1 MKIARGKVGLRLGLC
16 LAVVLLTSPCVG
28 GQEEWREHYDKAVV
42 ATFYSAS
49 AMNGHDELEVAK
61 LYLDSARASIALDS
75 TGSREDWALLN
86 ALQAELDVSEDIAA
100 DNLNYIYPAFSVIKG
115 ERTEFNVIDD
125 PAELL
130 IESLVERAVGI
141 ADPLH
146 RGLVKESG
154 HHVLVQ
160 VQPFDAVHLTV
171 VLDYLTNET
180 PAYAIRPHEIE
191 AILGAE
197 GWTRYTSGPL
207 DSADLLALQAHY
219 GVSSLMVID
228 VVDQGSIIPD
238 SETPMLFYK
247 GVRLWSVNGEGQAQM
262 HQYFEDFRVD
272 KAAGWTRSLWLVVLN
287 ILVAMFFLTLVSGAG
302 FRKGRLR
309 WTPSAMFQLES
320 VKRNVI
326 VLLVAGIAVV
336 AMQAL
341 GGTFMPDANAFR
353 GELGSKLWLFYFV
366 VAPTLGASILTYLA
380 LKRLAD
386 GLVDDMTNLA
396 RILYGAFIAHFIYLS
411 FFTHYAELM
420 PAPIWEYI
428 AFLPALFVVSPSF
441 FLGFTLERIMKKAR
455 RPWHEKGALWVVL
468 ILSYAAFWLDFQ
480 HAVLLSSVLHGAV
493 FLVAASYLLVLPAM
507 VKTTEIDQASG
518 AEHHW
523 AHPYQTVFEGTNVA
537 DVLSSLDSFIGAGG
551 AVLDQ
556 NPVGFDIEPMLFV
569 ISGESGMGKSRMVQ
583 DLLGVNGLTL
593 DENRPIDVYYGDFN
607 EQVEGQTEAYEP
619 FVEAFASA
627 LSLPDGFFADRSA
640 VGRKLGSLVK
650 QGIDVVGAGIDIG
663 AALDMED
670 DGGQRSI
677 EEMSEELVTKL
688 VERATAKK
696 GQPGRIQLLVIDH
709 YDWAKD
715 DPQTHD
721 LMKVFLR
728 RLLLQRRLQALLR
741 VVVVYDGQGEGKE
754 PVEIRELL
762 DMAPGRSEFHSV
774 QWQGSDEEDAGRGRR
789 RFMEALL
796 NRSGF
801 GLRSPANPVRF
812 DRGIRQHMETVCGE
826 DAPAF
831 NPGDVFAYLNAL
843 DVAGALGKAGSDRI
857 DIVEERIPEELNLA
871 QGKLDEL
878 KRLYKGLDMADQK
891 LLGMAANVGFK
902 FDATILAS
910 ICGRDLLG
918 VLEQLAELEGQF
930 VRDQAEE
937 DNIYAFANRELHRA
951 IVRETSRGRK
961 DDDFM
966 QILVE
971 YHKRTVGSMMAL
983 GDAYVQRLDLEIL
996 GSTADS
1002 ALKPSFLSVDAIRE
1016 TAPFV
1021 ALHAALGALRVGRVR
1036 KAEEWI
1042 VRMVEAGL
1050 PWWRMDDRDRTPE
1063 PKLMAAVLTGAND
1076 GPGLRGMD
1084 RVLTSGSR
1092 VLQQVLDQV
1101 GEIEDQKVQETVL
1114 LALYRDLHA
1123 HGPARSE
1130 KDKVLLS
1137 QEDWTSRKMGVEKA
1151 WSGLSSPQQ
1160 SYRFAF
1166 YQTLMENE
1174 GELVIQLKSLLGDIR
1189 QSYPNHS
1196 LPLEGEVLR
1205 HLALVTTAKEL
1216 KQKHAFAVEALQF
1229 EARRIGV
1236 DLLAVEDAN
1245 PTWDEVMAMIEAMLS
1260 VDRPTSDFNFTL
1272 SRLRDVAYEEGEYDR
1287 VLELADLAETMSRS
1301 LSDKRG
1307 MTLAKSYRGAA
1318 LFRKKEHE
1326 KSLKVYR
1333 EYSEFLMEEGRPK
1346 EDFKW
1351 PLEGILRNVEALG
1364 CPEVFLE
1371 EMKSM
1376 YAHLKFISQEMKE
1389 EPFWSPISDERLLGD
1404 LIPGAINKEPMI
1416 RTEAGEEQR
1425 GKAMAIM
1432 EVLSCIAMA
1441 DDEFEEH
1448 EYHDLQESATAL
1460 AVCLNLPDRLI
1471 REESKRVANRIK
1483 SLSPTDRKQVF
1494 QDALREVASG
1504 EDGRRFQR
1512 AVVQLCWD
1520 MAYADGILEESER
1533 EYLDL
1538 AKEMLKH

>member
-1 MKIARGKVGLRLGLC
+1 MKHL
-16 LAVVLLTSPCVG
+16 LALVLLFDGFLAFSQAPA
-28 GQEEWREHYDKAVV
+28 WREYYDKAVV

-49 AMNGHDELEVAK
+49 AMNGHDELEVAN
-61 LYLDSARASIALDS
+61 LYLDSARMSIALDTS
-75 TGSREDWALLN
+75 ASDGGQALLD
-86 ALQAELDVSEDIAA
+86 ALQEELEVSEDIAA

-146 RGLVKESG
+146 RGLVKENG

-160 VQPFDAVHLTV
+160 VEPFDAVHLTV

-180 PAYAIRPHEIE
+180 PAYAIRPHEVQGV
-191 AILGAE
+191 LGGD
-197 GWTRYTSGPL
+197 GWTRYVNGQL
-207 DSADLLALQAHY
+207 DSTDHVALQHHF

-228 VVDQGSIIPD
+228 VLDQGSIIPD
-238 SETPMLFYK
+238 SENPMLFYK
-247 GVRLWSVNGEGQAQM
+247 GVRLWSVDAEGQPQI

-287 ILVAMFFLTLVSGAG
+287 VLLALFFLTLISGAG
-302 FRKGRLR
+302 FRKGRLQ

-326 VLLVAGIAVV
+326 VLMVAGIAVV

-341 GGTFMPDANAFR
+341 GGTFMPEANAFR
-353 GELGSKLWLFYFV
+353 GEGGSKVWLLYFV
-366 VAPTLGASILTYLA
+366 VAPTLGASILSYLA
-380 LKRLAD
+380 LKRLAN

-396 RILYGAFIAHFIYLS
+396 RMLYGAFIAHFIYLS

-455 RPWHEKGALWVVL
+455 RSWHEKAALWVVL
-468 ILSYAAFWLDFQ
+468 VLSYVAFWLDFQ
-480 HAVLLSSVLHGAV
+480 HAFVPSSVLHGVV
-493 FLVAASYLLVLPAM
+493 FFVAAAYLFVLPALEKKQDANQNRT
-507 VKTTEIDQASG
+507 V
-518 AEHHW
+518 EHDW
-523 AHPYQTVFEGTNVA
+523 AQPYQTIFQGTNAA
-537 DVLSSLDSFIGAGG
+537 DVLSSLDAFIGNGG
-551 AVLDQ
+551 QALDTS
-556 NPVGFDIEPMLFV
+556 PVGFDIEPMLFV
-569 ISGESGMGKSRMVQ
+569 MSGETGMGKSRMVQ
-583 DLLGVNGLTL
+583 SLLGSQGLAEG
-593 DENRPIDVYYGDFN
+593 ENRAIEVYYGDFN

-619 FVEAFASA
+619 FVEAFSSA
-627 LSLPDGFFADRSA
+627 LELPDGFFADRSA

-650 QGIDVVGAGIDIG
+650 QGVDAVGGGMDIG
-663 AALDMED
+663 AALDMDD

-677 EEMSEELVTKL
+677 EEMSEELVAKL
-688 VERATAKK
+688 VDKATSKK
-696 GQPGRIQLLVIDH
+696 GAPGRIQLLVIDH

-741 VVVVYDGQGEGKE
+741 VVVVYDIQGEGNE
-754 PVEIRELL
+754 PLEIRELL
-762 DMAPGRSEFHSV
+762 DMAPGRSEYHSIE
-774 QWQGSDEEDAGRGRR
+774 WEGSEEGDAGRGRKL
-789 RFMEALL
+789 FMDALL

-801 GLRSPANPVRF
+801 ALQLPSSRVRF
-812 DRGIRQHMETVCGE
+812 DRGIRLHMETVCGE

-843 DVAGALGKAGSDRI
+843 DAAGALGSVGADRVE
-857 DIVEERIPEELNLA
+857 IVQERIPEELNLA

-878 KRLYKGLDMADQK
+878 KRLFKGLDMADRK

-918 VLEQLAELEGQF
+918 VLEQLADLEGQF

-951 IVRETSRGRK
+951 IVKETSRGRK
-961 DDDFM
+961 DHEFM

-1021 ALHAALGALRVGRVR
+1021 TLHAALGALRVGRIRQAEGWVVR
-1036 KAEEWI
+1036 L
-1042 VRMVEAGL
+1042 VEAGL
-1050 PWWRMDDRDRTPE
+1050 PWWRVEGEARTPV
-1063 PKLMAAVLTGAND
+1063 PKLMAGVLTGAND

-1084 RVLTSGSR
+1084 QKLASGSR
-1092 VLQQVLDQV
+1092 VLQEVLNRVVTVDDQQV
-1101 GEIEDQKVQETVL
+1101 KETVL
-1114 LALYRDLHA
+1114 LALYRDLYT
-1123 HGPARSE
+1123 HGPAKSE
-1130 KDKVLLS
+1130 KDSVLLS
-1137 QEDWTSRKMGVEKA
+1137 PQEWTERKAGIEGA
-1151 WSGLSSPQQ
+1151 WNALSSPMQ
-1160 SYRFAF
+1160 SHRFAF
-1166 YQTLMENE
+1166 YRTLMED
-1174 GELVIQLKSLLGDIR
+1174 GEALLPQLHSLLNDIR
-1189 QSYPNHS
+1189 SSHPDHS

-1205 HLALVTTAKEL
+1205 HLALKTSAKEL

-1236 DLLAVEDAN
+1236 DLPAVEDVN
-1245 PTWDEVMAMIEAMLS
+1245 PSWDEVMAMIEAMLS
-1260 VDRPTSDFNFTL
+1260 ANRPTSDFNFTL
-1272 SRLRDVAYEEGEYDR
+1272 SRLREVAYEEKEYDR
-1287 VLELADLAETMSRS
+1287 VLELTQLAEDMSKS
-1301 LSDKRG
+1301 LSDKMG

-1326 KSLKVYR
+1326 ASLKEYR
-1333 EYSEFLMEEGRPK
+1333 AYSEFLMEEGRPK
-1346 EDFKW
+1346 EDFRW
-1351 PLEGILRNVEALG
+1351 PLEGILRNVESLG

-1371 EMKSM
+1371 EMKSL
-1376 YAHLKFISQEMKE
+1376 YSHLKFISQEMKE
-1389 EPFWSPISDERLLGD
+1389 EPFWSPISDDRMLGD
-1404 LIPGAINKEPMI
+1404 LIPGAINAEPMI
-1416 RTEAGEEQR
+1416 RAEAGEEQR
-1425 GKAMAIM
+1425 QKAMAIM

-1441 DDEFEEH
+1441 DGEFEEH
-1448 EYHDLQESATAL
+1448 EYHDLKESATAL

-1471 REESKRVANRIK
+1471 RDESKRVAERIK
-1483 SLSPTDRKQVF
+1483 GLGEMERKQVF
-1494 QDALREVASG
+1494 HEALKKVAAG
-1504 EDGRRFQR
+1504 ENGRRFQR

-1520 MAYADGILEESER
+1520 MAYADGVLEESER
-1533 EYLDL
+1533 EYLDM

>member
-1 MKIARGKVGLRLGLC
+1 MKHLLVC
-16 LAVVLLTSPCVG
+16 LVCPVLLLSGPHVL
-28 GQEEWREHYDKAVV
+28 GQEGWREHYDKAVV

-61 LYLDSARASIALDS
+61 LYLDTARAFIVLDS
-75 TGSREDWALLN
+75 TASIEDRALLS

-141 ADPLH
+141 ADPLY
-146 RGLVKESG
+146 RGLVKENG

-191 AILGAE
+191 AILGVE
-197 GWTRYTSGPL
+197 GWTRYADGQL
-207 DSADLLALQAHY
+207 DSADYVVLQAHY

-238 SETPMLFYK
+238 SENPMLFYK
-247 GVRLWSVNGEGQAQM
+247 GVRLWSVDGEGRAQM

-272 KAAGWTRSLWLVVLN
+272 KAEGWTRSLWLVVLN
-287 ILVAMFFLTLVSGAG
+287 VLLALFFLTLVSGAD
-302 FRKGRLR
+302 FRKGKLQ

-353 GELGSKLWLFYFV
+353 GEGGSKLWLFYFV
-366 VAPTLGASILTYLA
+366 VAPTLGACLLAYLA
-380 LKRLAD
+380 LKRLAN

-468 ILSYAAFWLDFQ
+468 ILSYAAFWFDFQ
-480 HAVLLSSVLHGAV
+480 HALLPSSALHGVV

-507 VKTTEIDQASG
+507 VRTTE
-518 AEHHW
+518 AEQDSEEEYDW
-523 AHPYQTVFEGTNVA
+523 AHPYQTVLEGTNVV
-537 DVLSSLDSFIGAGG
+537 DVLSSLDAFIGAGG
-551 AVLDQ
+551 SVLDQ

-569 ISGESGMGKSRMVQ
+569 ISGEPGMGKSRMVQ
-583 DLLGVNGLTL
+583 DLLGADGLTV

-607 EQVEGQTEAYEP
+607 EQVEGKTEAYEP
-619 FVEAFASA
+619 FVEAFKKG
-627 LSLPDGFFADRSA
+627 LDLPDGFFADRSA
-640 VGRKLGSLVK
+640 VGRKLGNLVK
-650 QGIDVVGAGIDIG
+650 QGMDVVGSGIDIG

-688 VERATAKK
+688 VERAAAKK

-741 VVVVYDGQGEGKE
+741 VVVVYDDEGKGEGHE
-754 PVEIRELL
+754 PIEIRELL

-774 QWQGSDEEDAGRGRR
+774 QWQGSEEEDAGRGRK
-789 RFMEALL
+789 RFMDALL

-801 GLRSPANPVRF
+801 ALRAPANLVRF
-812 DRGIRQHMETVCGE
+812 DRGIRQHMETVCGD

-831 NPGDVFAYLNAL
+831 NPGDVFAYLKAL
-843 DVAGALGKAGSDRI
+843 DVSGALNKAGSDRI
-857 DIVEERIPEELNLA
+857 EIVEERIPEELYLA

-878 KRLYKGLDMADQK
+878 KRLYKGLDVADQK

-910 ICGRDLLG
+910 ICSRDLLG

-930 VRDQAEE
+930 VRDQAME
-937 DNIYAFANRELHRA
+937 DNIYAFANRELHKA
-951 IVRETSRGRK
+951 IVKETSRGRK

-1042 VRMVEAGL
+1042 HRMVDAGL
-1050 PWWRMDDRDRTPE
+1050 PWWRMDDRERTPE
-1063 PKLMAAVLTGAND
+1063 AKLMAAVLTGAND

-1084 RVLTSGSR
+1084 RVLPSGSR
-1092 VLQQVLDQV
+1092 VLQQVLNQV
-1101 GEIEDQKVQETVL
+1101 GEIEDQKVQETLL
-1114 LALYRDLHA
+1114 LALYRDLYA
-1123 HGPARSE
+1123 HGPARKE
-1130 KDKVLLS
+1130 KDQIQLS
-1137 QEDWTSRKMGVEKA
+1137 QEEWTGRKEGVESA

-1160 SYRFAF
+1160 SYRFTF
-1166 YQTLMENE
+1166 YQTLMEDGE
-1174 GELVIQLKSLLGDIR
+1174 GLVIQLESLLQSIR
-1189 QSYPNHS
+1189 QTHPDRS

-1205 HLALVTTAKEL
+1205 HLALKTKAEDL

-1229 EARRIGV
+1229 EARRFGV
-1236 DLLAVEDAN
+1236 NLPAVEDAS
-1245 PTWDEVMAMIEAMLS
+1245 PTWDEVMAIIEAMLS
-1260 VDRPTSDFNFTL
+1260 VNRPTSDFNFTL
-1272 SRLRDVAYEEGEYDR
+1272 SRLRDVAYEEGEYDC
-1287 VLELADLAETMSRS
+1287 VLELCDLAETMSKS
-1301 LSDKRG
+1301 LSDKKG
-1307 MTLAKSYRGAA
+1307 MILAKSYRGAA
-1318 LFRKKEHE
+1318 WYRKKEYE

-1351 PLEGILRNVEALG
+1351 PLEGVLRNVEVLG
-1364 CPEVFLE
+1364 SPEVFIE

-1389 EPFWSPISDERLLGD
+1389 EHFRSPFSEKCLLGD
-1404 LIPGAINKEPMI
+1404 LIPGAINKQPMI
-1416 RTEAGEEQR
+1416 RTEAGEEQKE
-1425 GKAMAIM
+1425 KAMAIM

-1441 DDEFEEH
+1441 DNKFQEH

-1471 REESKRVANRIK
+1471 RDESKRVANRIK
-1483 SLSPTDRKQVF
+1483 SMERDDDRKEVF
-1494 QDALREVASG
+1494 QNALRKVASG
-1504 EDGRRFQR
+1504 EDGLRFQR

-1520 MAYADGILEESER
+1520 MAYADGILEERER

>member
-1 MKIARGKVGLRLGLC
+1 MMFGLC
-16 LAVVLLTSPCVG
+16 LAIILEGSSSVW
-28 GQEEWREHYDKAVV
+28 GQGEWKEHYEKAVV

-49 AMNGHDELEVAK
+49 AMNGHDELEVAN
-61 LYLDSARASIALDS
+61 LYLDSARWAMSRDSSASQEN
-75 TGSREDWALLN
+75 RALLD
-86 ALQAELDVSEDIAA
+86 ALQSELDVSEDIAS

-115 ERTEFNVIDD
+115 ERTEFNIIDD

-130 IESLVERAVGI
+130 IESLVERVVGI

-146 RGLVKESG
+146 RGLVKENG
-154 HHVLVQ
+154 HHVLVE

-171 VLDYLTNET
+171 VLDYLTNAT
-180 PAYAIRPHEIE
+180 PAYAIRPHEVE
-191 AILGAE
+191 AVLGAE
-197 GWTRYTSGPL
+197 GWARYLKGQL
-207 DSADLLALQAHY
+207 DSGDHLALQAHF

-228 VVDQGSIIPD
+228 VVDQGSIVPNP
-238 SETPMLFYK
+238 ENPMLFYK
-247 GVRLWSVNGEGQAQM
+247 GVRLWSVDEEGQAQM

-272 KAAGWTRSLWLVVLN
+272 KASGWSRSLWLVVLN
-287 ILVAMFFLTLVSGAG
+287 VLVALFFLTLVSGAG
-302 FRKGRLR
+302 FRKGKLQ
-309 WTPSAMFQLES
+309 WTPSAMLQMES

-341 GGTFMPDANAFR
+341 GGTFMPDANAFH
-353 GELGSKLWLFYFV
+353 GEGGSKVWLFYFV
-366 VAPTLGASILTYLA
+366 VAPTVGASILSYLA

-420 PAPIWEYI
+420 PAPIWQYV

-441 FLGFTLERIMKKAR
+441 FLGFTLERMMKKAR
-455 RPWHEKGALWVVL
+455 RPWHEKAAFWMVL
-468 ILSYAAFWLDFQ
+468 FLSYAAFWLDFQ
-480 HAVLLSSVLHGAV
+480 HAFLLSSVLHGVV
-493 FLVAASYLLVLPAM
+493 FLVAAAYLLVLPAL
-507 VKTTEIDQASG
+507 VRTAHVDESSR
-518 AEHHW
+518 AEHNW
-523 AHPYQTVFEGTNVA
+523 AHPYQTVVEGTNSA
-537 DVLSSLDSFIGAGG
+537 EVLAALDGFVGQGG
-551 AVLDQ
+551 LVLDQ
-556 NPVGFDIEPMLFV
+556 DPVGFDIEPMLFV
-569 ISGESGMGKSRMVQ
+569 MSGESGMGKSRMVL
-583 DLLGVNGLTL
+583 DLPGEDGLTV
-593 DENRPIDVYYGDFN
+593 DENRPIDIYYGDFN
-607 EQVEGQTEAYEP
+607 EQVEGQTDAYEP
-619 FVEAFASA
+619 FVEAFAST

-640 VGRKLGSLVK
+640 VGRKLGNLVK
-650 QGIDVVGAGIDIG
+650 QGVDVVGGGIDIG

-688 VERATAKK
+688 VERATPIK
-696 GQPGRIQLLVIDH
+696 GQLGRIQLLVIDH

-728 RLLLQRRLQALLR
+728 RLLLQRRLQAFFR
-741 VVVVYDGQGEGKE
+741 VVVVYDGQGEGHE

-762 DMAPGRSEFHSV
+762 NMAPGRSEFHSV
-774 QWQGSDEEDAGRGRR
+774 LWKGSEEGDAGRGRK
-789 RFMEALL
+789 RFMDSLL

-801 GLRSPANPVRF
+801 ALRSPSNLVRF
-812 DRGIRQHMETVCGE
+812 DRGIRMHMEAVCGE

-831 NPGDVFAYLNAL
+831 NPGDVFGYLNAL
-843 DVAGALGKAGSDRI
+843 DSAGALGKSGAERI
-857 DIVEERIPEELNLA
+857 EIIEERIPEELNLA

-878 KRLYKGLDMADQK
+878 KRLFKGLDMADQK
-891 LLGMAANVGFK
+891 MLGMAANVGFK

-918 VLEQLAELEGQF
+918 VIEQLAELEGQF

-951 IVRETSRGRK
+951 IVKETSRGRK
-961 DDDFM
+961 DHEFM

-1002 ALKPSFLSVDAIRE
+1002 ALKPSFLSVDAIRD

-1021 ALHAALGALRVGRVR
+1021 ALHAALGALRLGRTR

-1042 VRMVEAGL
+1042 VRLVEAEL
-1050 PWWRMDDRDRTPE
+1050 PWWRVDGHDRTPE
-1063 PKLMAAVLTGAND
+1063 PKLMAAALTGAND

-1084 RVLTSGSR
+1084 RMLPSGTR
-1092 VLQQVLDQV
+1092 VLDQILNRV
-1101 GEIEDQKVQETVL
+1101 GAIEDQRVQETVL
-1114 LALYRDLHA
+1114 LALYRDLYS
-1123 HGPARSE
+1123 HGPARNE
-1130 KDKVLLS
+1130 KDQLRLPR
-1137 QEDWTSRKMGVEKA
+1137 EEWAIRKAKIESA
-1151 WSGLSSPQQ
+1151 WSGLSSPEQ

-1166 YQTLMENE
+1166 YQVLME
-1174 GELVIQLKSLLGDIR
+1174 GGQELLRHLQSILKDIR
-1189 QSYPNHS
+1189 QSHPDHS

-1205 HLALVTTAKEL
+1205 HLALKTSAEEL
-1216 KQKHAFAVEALQF
+1216 RQKHAFAVEALQF

-1236 DLLAVEDAN
+1236 ELTAVEDAN
-1245 PTWDEVMAMIEAMLS
+1245 PTWDEVMGMIDAMLS
-1260 VDRPTSDFNFTL
+1260 ANRPTADFNFTL
-1272 SRLRDVAYEEGEYDR
+1272 SRLRDVAYEEKEYDR

-1301 LSDKRG
+1301 LSDKQG
-1307 MTLAKSYRGAA
+1307 MILAKSYRGAA
-1318 LFRKKEHE
+1318 LFRKKEHQ

-1351 PLEGILRNVEALG
+1351 PLEGILRNVEALN

-1371 EMKSM
+1371 EMKSL

-1404 LIPGAINKEPMI
+1404 LIPGAVNAEPMI
-1416 RTEAGEEQR
+1416 RMEAGEEQR
-1425 GKAMAIM
+1425 EKAMAIM

-1441 DDEFEEH
+1441 DGEFEEH
-1448 EYHDLQESATAL
+1448 EYHDLKESATAL

-1471 REESKRVANRIK
+1471 RDESKRVANRIK
-1483 SLSPTDRKQVF
+1483 SMSPFDRKEVF
-1494 QDALREVASG
+1494 QDALRKVASG

-1520 MAYADGILEESER
+1520 MAYADGILEDSER
-1533 EYLDL
+1533 EYLDI
-1538 AKEMLKH
+1538 AKEMLKQ

>member
-1 MKIARGKVGLRLGLC
+1 MMGMC
-16 LAVVLLTSPCVG
+16 LTMLLLSSQFVD
-28 GQEEWREHYDKAVV
+28 GQGEWREYYEKAVV

-49 AMNGHDELEVAK
+49 AMNGHDELQVAN
-61 LYLDSARASIALDS
+61 LYLDSARVSMSMDS
-75 TGSREDWALLN
+75 TSSQVDRALLN
-86 ALQAELDVSEDIAA
+86 ALQGELEVSEDIAA

-130 IESLVERAVGI
+130 IESLVERVVGI
-141 ADPLH
+141 ADPLY
-146 RGLVKESG
+146 RGLVRENG
-154 HHVLVQ
+154 HHVLVE
-160 VQPFDAVHLTV
+160 VEPFDAVHATV

-191 AILGAE
+191 AVLGVD
-197 GWTRYTSGPL
+197 GWTRYVEGQL
-207 DSADLLALQAHY
+207 DSDDHLALQAHY
-219 GVSSLMVID
+219 GVTSLMVID
-228 VVDQGSIIPD
+228 VLDQGSIIPD
-238 SETPMLFYK
+238 SENPMLFYK
-247 GVRLWSVNGEGQAQM
+247 GVRLWSVDAEGRSQI

-287 ILVAMFFLTLVSGAG
+287 VLLAFLFLTLISGVG
-302 FRKGRLR
+302 FRKGRLQ
-309 WTPSAMFQLES
+309 WTPSAVFQLES

-336 AMQAL
+336 GMQAL

-353 GELGSKLWLFYFV
+353 GEGGSKLWLFYFV
-366 VAPTLGASILTYLA
+366 VAPTLGASILSYLA

-428 AFLPALFVVSPSF
+428 AFLPAFFVVSPSF

-455 RPWHEKGALWVVL
+455 LPWHEKVALWVVL
-468 ILSYAAFWLDFQ
+468 SLSYAAFWLDFQ
-480 HAVLLSSVLHGAV
+480 HAFFFSSVLHGVV
-493 FLVAASYLLVLPAM
+493 FLVAAAYLLVLPLM
-507 VKTTEIDQASG
+507 VRTSD
-518 AEHHW
+518 AEQGGGEEHDW
-523 AHPYQTVFEGTNVA
+523 AHPYQTVFEGTNA
-537 DVLSSLDSFIGAGG
+537 ASVLSSMDAFIGQGG
-551 AVLDQ
+551 AALEK

-569 ISGESGMGKSRMVQ
+569 MSGESGMGKSRMVQ
-583 DLLGVNGLTL
+583 GLLGADGLIL
-593 DENRPIDVYYGDFN
+593 GQNRPIDVYYGDFN

-640 VGRKLGSLVK
+640 VGRKLGNLVK
-650 QGIDVVGAGIDIG
+650 QGVDVVGGGMDIG
-663 AALDMED
+663 AALDMDD

-688 VERATAKK
+688 AERASPPKK
-696 GQPGRIQLLVIDH
+696 GEYGRIQLLVIDH

-728 RLLLQRRLQALLR
+728 RLLLQRRLQSLLR
-741 VVVVYDGQGEGKE
+741 VVVVYDGQDEGHE
-754 PVEIRELL
+754 PAEIRELL
-762 DMAPGRSEFHSV
+762 DMAPGRSEFHTI
-774 QWQGSDEEDAGRGRR
+774 QWKGSDEKDAGRGRR
-789 RFMEALL
+789 LFMDALFS
-796 NRSGF
+796 RSGF
-801 GLRSPANPVRF
+801 ALRTPFNLVRF
-812 DRGIRQHMETVCGE
+812 DRGIRLHMETVCGE

-843 DVAGALGKAGSDRI
+843 DAAGALGKAGADRI
-857 DIVEERIPEELNLA
+857 EIIEERIPEELNLA

-878 KRLYKGLDMADQK
+878 KRLFKGLDMADQK

-937 DNIYAFANRELHRA
+937 DNVYAFANRELHRA
-951 IVRETSRGRK
+951 IVKETSRGRQ
-961 DDDFM
+961 DHEFM

-1002 ALKPSFLSVDAIRE
+1002 ALKTSFLSVDAIRE
-1016 TAPFV
+1016 TASFV

-1036 KAEEWI
+1036 KAENWI
-1042 VRMVEAGL
+1042 IKLVEAGL
-1050 PWWRMDDRDRTPE
+1050 PWWRVDERDRTPE
-1063 PKLMAAVLTGAND
+1063 PNLMAAVLTGAND

-1084 RVLTSGSR
+1084 RTLSSGTR
-1092 VLQQVLDQV
+1092 VLQEILDRV
-1101 GEIEDQKVQETVL
+1101 GDIEDQKVQETL
-1114 LALYRDLHA
+1114 MLALYRDLYS
-1123 HGPARSE
+1123 HGPARNENDQSR
-1130 KDKVLLS
+1130 LS
-1137 QEDWTSRKMGVEKA
+1137 AEEWTARKEGIETA
-1151 WSGLSSPQQ
+1151 WTGLSSPEQ
-1160 SYRFAF
+1160 SYRFVF
-1166 YQTLMENE
+1166 YQALMED
-1174 GELVIQLKSLLGDIR
+1174 GKELVIQLQSLLQDIR
-1189 QSYPNHS
+1189 KSHPDHS
-1196 LPLEGEVLR
+1196 LSLEGEVLR
-1205 HLALVTTAKEL
+1205 HLALKTSAKEL

-1229 EARRIGV
+1229 EARRIRV
-1236 DLLAVEDAN
+1236 SLPAVEDAN
-1245 PTWDEVMAMIEAMLS
+1245 PNWDEVMGMIKDMVEAE
-1260 VDRPTSDFNFTL
+1260 RPTSDFNFTL
-1272 SRLRDVAYEEGEYDR
+1272 SRLRDVAYEEMEYDR
-1287 VLELADLAETMSRS
+1287 VLELADLAETMSKS

-1307 MTLAKSYRGAA
+1307 IILARSYRGAA

-1326 KSLKVYR
+1326 RSLKVYR

-1346 EDFKW
+1346 EDFRW
-1351 PLEGILRNVEALG
+1351 PLEGILRNVEALE

-1371 EMKSM
+1371 EMKSL

-1389 EPFWSPISDERLLGD
+1389 EPFWSPISDECRLGD
-1404 LIPGAINKEPMI
+1404 LIPGAVNSEPMI
-1416 RTEAGEEQR
+1416 RAEAGEEQR
-1425 GKAMAIM
+1425 EKAVAIM

-1448 EYHDLQESATAL
+1448 EYHDLKESATAL

-1471 REESKRVANRIK
+1471 RDESKRVANRIK
-1483 SLSPTDRKQVF
+1483 SMSPLDRKEAF
-1494 QDALREVASG
+1494 QGALNKVASG

-1520 MAYADGILEESER
+1520 MAYADGVLEESER